1 MSAASCSSV
10 AATAAGNPNFSI
22 LSSLV
27 VAAELTEALA
37 DPAAEFTLFAPDNRA
52 FEELAPGADV
62 VALLSENRDM
72 LDAVRPLIVCI
83 SMIGTMHCVCV
94 FLLLETARACA
105 KEGSPCKLAD
115 ALPLTP
121 ARRNAADTTHCT
133 LQVLA
138 GHVVPAALRVADLYD
153 GQVLPTL
160 ADEPLTV
167 FVDDATGIVT
177 IAAATGGSVAALAP
191 FGDFEACSAVVH
203 VIDTVLI
210 PGDEP
215 AEAPADV
222 APLSADEP
230 AGAPLLPPCRA

>member
-1 MSAASCSSV
+1 M
-10 AATAAGNPNFSI
+10 
-22 LSSLV
+22 
-27 VAAELTEALA
+27 
-37 DPAAEFTLFAPDNRA
+37 
-52 FEELAPGADV
+52 
-62 VALLSENRDM
+62 
-72 LDAVRPLIVCI
+72 
-83 SMIGTMHCVCV
+83 
-94 FLLLETARACA
+94 
-105 KEGSPCKLAD
+105 
-115 ALPLTP
+115 
-121 ARRNAADTTHCT
+121 
-133 LQVLA
+133 LA

-215 AEAPADV
+215 AEAPADEDEV
-222 APLSADEP
+222 SDELEEPADVTPPSADEP
-230 AGAPLLPPCRA
+230 ASTGAPLSFQPCPVLEEGACVTAACVLLL